1 MPVDLIEVNSQLA
14 ERNKQLE
21 KRYKAK
27 KEREEEQRKKEL
39 EEAQKDK
46 EEKESHSERFWLIQR
61 LKLIE
66 VLPGGALDSG
76 MINLLLGELFDKIRD
91 LEVEIKELKTQLGF
105 AKEIKK
111 DIKALEVKI
120 NGKEID
126 SLIETIEKT
135 PG

>member
-1 MPVDLIEVNSQLA
+1 MPVDPDRYIKLQV
-14 ERNKQLE
+14 
-21 KRYKAK
+21 RYKAK

-39 EEAQKDK
+39 EEDQKDK
-46 EEKESHSERFWLIQR
+46 EGRENHSERFWVIQK
-61 LKLIE
+61 LKLIKQI
-66 VLPGGALDSG
+66 PGGALDSG
-76 MINLLLGELFDKIRD
+76 MINYLLGELFDKIRD